1 MSARESDPRF
11 MVRRS
16 ISILVVV
23 AACAARPKPSL
34 PTEPVAIPPLPSP
47 RQLAWQNL
55 EYCAFVH
62 FGMNTFT
69 NREWGEGNEDPSLFA
84 PDALDCRQWV
94 RVFKDAGMRGV
105 ILTAKHHDGFCL
117 WPSKFSPHTIA
128 QSSWRGGTGDVVR
141 ELADACREGGLKFGV
156 YLSPW
161 DRAHPDYGDSPRY
174 NAAYRGML
182 EELLTNYGP
191 IFEVWWD
198 GACGE
203 GPNGKKQEYDFD
215 GWTELVRKLQPDAVI
230 FSDVGP
236 DVRWVGNENGF
247 AGETC
252 WGMISPEGYGRGA
265 TGPPQKMLNEG
276 LEDGTHWMPA
286 ECDVSIRP
294 GWFWHPEEDAKVK
307 SVDELETIWLASVGR
322 GASLLLNVPAN
333 RHGLISAEDAERL
346 RAFRVRRES
355 SYSNDLARSAQVRA
369 SSVGA
374 LSETCAAERVLDDVR
389 ARGRRGEAPR
399 LYWAADERDPSPWI
413 ELRLPSPQRIDQV
426 LLEEPIFA
434 GQSIKVF
441 VLDARVAGEWQEIGR
456 GTTIGHQRIVRTTP
470 VDTDVVRVHILEA
483 RAAPRLY
490 RVGLFG
496 GS

>member
-1 MSARESDPRF
+1 
-11 MVRRS
+11 
-16 ISILVVV
+16 
-23 AACAARPKPSL
+23 
-34 PTEPVAIPPLPSP
+34 
-47 RQLAWQNL
+47 
-55 EYCAFVH
+55 
-62 FGMNTFT
+62 MNTFT

-117 WPSKFSPHTIA
+117 WPSTFSPHTIA
-128 QSSWRGGTGDVVR
+128 QSSWRKGKGDVVR
-141 ELADACREGGLKFGV
+141 ELADACREAGLKFGV

-215 GWTELVRKLQPDAVI
+215 GWTELVRRLQPDAVI

-276 LEDGTHWMPA
+276 LENGTQWIPA

-307 SVDELETIWLASVGR
+307 SVEELQAIWLASVCR

-333 RHGLISAEDAERL
+333 RHGLISVEDAKRL
-346 RAFRVRRES
+346 GEFRARR
-355 SYSNDLARSAQVRA
+355 NAAFADDLARSAVATA
-369 SSVGA
+369 SSVRGG
-374 LSETCAAERVLDDVR
+374 SDRFGAERVLD
-389 ARGRRGEAPR
+389 AALGRDRVDFLPPA
-399 LYWAADERDPSPWI
+399 YWSCDASDASPWI
-413 ELRLPSPQRIDQV
+413 ELSLPSPRRLDHV
-426 LLEEPIFA
+426 VLEEPVA
-434 GQSIKVF
+434 LGQRVKSF
-441 VLDARVAGEWQEIGR
+441 VLEAYAGGRWMEIGR
-456 GTTIGHQRIVRTTP
+456 GTTIGARRIVTLFDIGSLVTE
-470 VDTDVVRVHILEA
+470 TDRVRVHILES
-483 RAAPRLY
+483 RGPPCLS
-490 RVGLFG
+490 RVGLFSG
-496 GS
+496 P

>member
-1 MSARESDPRF
+1 VSRVGCAVLAIVAGCTAPSIADPAPIGP
-11 MVRRS
+11 V
-16 ISILVVV
+16 
-23 AACAARPKPSL
+23 PSH
-34 PTEPVAIPPLPSP
+34 
-47 RQLAWQNL
+47 RQLAWQEL

-62 FGMNTFT
+62 FGINTYT
-69 NREWGEGNEDPSLFA
+69 NREWGDGTEDPSRFA

-94 RVFKDAGMRGV
+94 STFKDAGMKGV

-117 WPSKFSPHTIA
+117 WPSKFSAHTVA
-128 QSSWRGGTGDVVR
+128 QSSWRGGKGDVVR
-141 ELADACREGGLKFGV
+141 ELADACREAGLKFGV

-203 GPNGKKQEYDFD
+203 GPNGKKQEYDFN
-215 GWTELVRKLQPDAVI
+215 GWTELVRRLQPDAVI

-276 LEDGTHWMPA
+276 IEAGTHWMPA

-307 SVDELETIWLASVGR
+307 SVAELETIWLASVGR

-333 RHGLISAEDAERL
+333 RHGLVSEEDAIRL
-346 RAFRVRRES
+346 REFRARRGS
-355 SYSNDLARSAQVRA
+355 VYADDSARPAEALA
-369 SSVGA
+369 SSIRGG
-374 LSETCAAERVLDDVR
+374 SGMFSAERVLSAVHPLPSCGHARSGPGFWSPDDGD
-389 ARGRRGEAPR
+389 A
-399 LYWAADERDPSPWI
+399 SPWI
-413 ELRLPSPQRIDQV
+413 EIRLPFPRRIEQVVLAEPIDLGQRV
-426 LLEEPIFA
+426 KTFLLEACAA
-434 GQSIKVF
+434 G
-441 VLDARVAGEWQEIGR
+441 GWQEIAR
-456 GTTIGHQRIVRTTP
+456 GTTIGRKRIVRTASIE
-470 VDTDVVRVHILEA
+470 TDALRVRVLDS
-483 RAAPRLY
+483 RAPPCLS
-490 RVGLFG
+490 RVELFG
-496 GS
+496 GR

>member
-1 MSARESDPRF
+1 
-11 MVRRS
+11 VK
-16 ISILVVV
+16 L
-23 AACAARPKPSL
+23 AACVVLAVAVGCAGPAEND
-34 PTEPVAIPPLPSP
+34 PTPGPAPVAPVPTA
-47 RQLAWQNL
+47 RQLAWQHL

-84 PDALDCRQWV
+84 PDALDCRQWAK
-94 RVFKDAGMRGV
+94 VFKEAGMQGV

-128 QSSWRGGTGDVVR
+128 QSAWRGGKGDVVR
-141 ELADACREGGLKFGV
+141 ELSDACREVGLRFGV

-203 GPNGKKQEYDFD
+203 GPNGKKQQYDFD
-215 GWTELVRKLQPDAVI
+215 GWTELVRKLQPNAVI

-276 LEDGTHWMPA
+276 LENGTHWIPA

-294 GWFWHPEEDAKVK
+294 GWFWHAEEDSRVK
-307 SVDELETIWLASVGR
+307 SVDELESIWLASVGR
-322 GASLLLNVPAN
+322 NASLLLNVPAN
-333 RHGLISAEDAERL
+333 RHGRISDEDATRL
-346 RAFRVRRES
+346 LEFRDRRLSVEAH
-355 SYSNDLARSAQVRA
+355 DFAQSAVASA
-369 SSVGA
+369 SSVRGG
-374 LSETCAAERVLDDVR
+374 DR
-389 ARGRRGEAPR
+389 AF
-399 LYWAADERDPSPWI
+399 AADNVNWVPLGRCGMDEDPICWCCDDGDPAPTI
-413 ELRLPSPQRIDQV
+413 ELRLPSPHRIDHV
-426 LLEEPIFA
+426 MLAEPIEL
-434 GQSIKVF
+434 GQRVRAF
-441 VLDARVAGEWQEIGR
+441 VVDARVAGEWKEIGH
-456 GTTIGHQRIVRTTP
+456 GTTIGRKRVVQ
-470 VDTDVVRVHILEA
+470 TDAVETDAVRVRILDA
-483 RAAPRLY
+483 RATPCLE

>member
-1 MSARESDPRF
+1 VIRRAAFVLALAAGCAGPAAEDSASCPEPIDPT
-11 MVRRS
+11 
-16 ISILVVV
+16 
-23 AACAARPKPSL
+23 
-34 PTEPVAIPPLPSP
+34 PTYAQFE
-47 RQLAWQNL
+47 WQDL
-55 EYCAFVH
+55 RYCAFVH

-69 NREWGEGNEDPSLFA
+69 NREWGEGNEDPSTFA
-84 PDALDCRQWV
+84 PDSLDCRQWV
-94 RVFKDAGMRGV
+94 AVFKDAGMRGV

-128 QSSWRGGTGDVVR
+128 QSSWRGGKGDVVR
-141 ELADACREGGLKFGV
+141 ELSDACREAGLKFGV

-182 EELLTNYGP
+182 EELLTSYGP

-215 GWTELVRKLQPDAVI
+215 GWTDLVRKLQPNAVI

-252 WGMISPEGYGRGA
+252 WGMISPAGYGRGA

-276 LEDGTHWMPA
+276 LENGTQWIPA

-294 GWFWHPEEDAKVK
+294 GWFWHVEEDAKVK
-307 SVDELETIWLASVGR
+307 SIDELEAIWLASVGR
-322 GASLLLNVPAN
+322 NASLLLNVPAN
-333 RHGLISAEDAERL
+333 RHGLVSEADAARL
-346 RAFRVRRES
+346 REFRSWRES
-355 SYSNDLARSAQVRA
+355 AYAQANDLAGAATATA
-369 SSVGA
+369 SSVHQG
-374 LSETCAAERVLDDVR
+374 SRMFCAERVLDQALAWGTCGLDDFS
-389 ARGRRGEAPR
+389 GHF
-399 LYWAADERDPSPWI
+399 WAADETDPAPWI
-413 ELRLPSPQRIDQV
+413 ELELPSTERIGQV
-426 LLEEPIFA
+426 LLDEPIRF
-434 GQSIKVF
+434 GQRVKSF
-441 VLDARVAGEWQEIGR
+441 VVEARVGEDWKEIGR
-456 GTTIGHQRIVRTTP
+456 GTTIGHERIVRTEA
-470 VDTDVVRVHILEA
+470 VDTDAVRVRILEW
-483 RAAPRLY
+483 RAPPCLS

-496 GS
+496 AP

>member
-1 MSARESDPRF
+1 VSRVALAVLAIVAGCAGPAGADPPPEPESIGPT
-11 MVRRS
+11 
-16 ISILVVV
+16 
-23 AACAARPKPSL
+23 PS
-34 PTEPVAIPPLPSP
+34 T
-47 RQLAWQNL
+47 RQLEWQEL
-55 EYCAFVH
+55 DYYAFVH

-69 NREWGEGNEDPSLFA
+69 NREWGEGTEDPSMFA
-84 PDALDCRQWV
+84 PESLDCRQWV
-94 RVFKDAGMRGV
+94 RVFRDAGMQGV

-128 QSSWRGGTGDVVR
+128 QSSWRGRKGDVVR
-141 ELADACREGGLKFGV
+141 ELSDACREAGMNFGV

-191 IFEVWWD
+191 IFEIWWD

-265 TGPPQKMLNEG
+265 TGPPQQMLNEG
-276 LEDGTHWMPA
+276 LEDGTHWIPP

-294 GWFWHPEEDAKVK
+294 GWFWHPEEDVKVK
-307 SVDELETIWLASVGR
+307 SVDELEAIWLASVGR

-333 RHGLISAEDAERL
+333 RRGLISDEDANRL
-346 RAFRVRRES
+346 RAFRARRES
-355 SYSNDLARSAQVRA
+355 SYANDLARFAEVSA
-369 SSVGA
+369 SSVYAIAPG
-374 LSETCAAERVLDDVR
+374 CAPERVIANDLLGGRCSLDR
-389 ARGRRGEAPR
+389 SWLRYP
-399 LYWAADERDPSPWI
+399 WAADDRDPSPWI
-413 ELRLPSPQRIDQV
+413 ELRLPSPQRIDRV
-426 LLEEPIFA
+426 LLAEHVFY
-434 GQSIKVF
+434 GQRVKSF
-441 VLDARVAGEWQEIGR
+441 VLEARIAGEWKEIGR
-456 GTTIGHQRIVRTTP
+456 GTTIGRKRIVRTTR
-470 VDTDVVRVHILEA
+470 VETDAVRVRILDA
-483 RAAPRLY
+483 RAAPCLM

-496 GS
+496 GP

>member
-1 MSARESDPRF
+1 MI
-11 MVRRS
+11 RRGS
-16 ISILVVV
+16 VLFALAAAS
-23 AACAARPKPSL
+23 AACAVPNSPETTADPAPIA
-34 PTEPVAIPPLPSP
+34 PVPSP
-47 RQLAWQNL
+47 RQLAWQEL

-69 NREWGEGNEDPSLFA
+69 NREWGEGTEDPSLFA

-94 RVFKDAGMRGV
+94 SVFKDAGMRGV

-117 WPSKFSPHTIA
+117 WPSSFSPHTVA
-128 QSSWRGGTGDVVR
+128 QSSWRDGKSDVVR
-141 ELADACREGGLKFGV
+141 ELAEACREAGLKFGV

-215 GWTELVRKLQPDAVI
+215 GWTALVRKLQPDAVI

-276 LEDGTHWMPA
+276 LENGTQWIPA

-307 SVDELETIWLASVGR
+307 SVEELEAIWLASVGR

-333 RHGLISAEDAERL
+333 RHGLVSEEDANRL
-346 RAFRVRRES
+346 RDFRARRES
-355 SYSNDLARSAQVRA
+355 VH
-369 SSVGA
+369 A
-374 LSETCAAERVLDDVR
+374 LR
-389 ARGRRGEAPR
+389 P
-399 LYWAADERDPSPWI
+399 PSPM
-413 ELRLPSPQRIDQV
+413 RIDQV
-426 LLEEPIFA
+426 VLAERIDL
-434 GQSIKVF
+434 GQRVKAF
-441 VLDARVAGEWQEIGR
+441 VLEAHAAGDWKEIGR
-456 GTTIGHQRIVRTTP
+456 GTTIGRKRIVRTP
-470 VDTDVVRVHILEA
+470 GVETDAVRV
-483 RAAPRLY
+483 
-490 RVGLFG
+490 RVLDSRGPPCPVRVEFFG
-496 GS
+496 GP